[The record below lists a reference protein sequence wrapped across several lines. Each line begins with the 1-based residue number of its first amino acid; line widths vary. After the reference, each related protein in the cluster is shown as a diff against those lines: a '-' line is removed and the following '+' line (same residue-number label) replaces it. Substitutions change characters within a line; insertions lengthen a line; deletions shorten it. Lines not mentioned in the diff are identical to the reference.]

1 MSTSLQCVLRSDVAR
16 LYRRISKRLAV
27 ETTSLYCSC
36 FITPSHHSC
45 SLAWPD
51 PRRKREGLATPDYRS
66 CSSLL
71 KSTHAISID
80 FAEMHADHI
89 VSSGSPHNNVLHFSS
104 NIIAYSVY
112 KCHCNTR
119 AHTTRTHIGVH
130 LLSLRALRLEQYE
143 FAVSAIWH
151 IFYLATI

>member
-104 NIIAYSVY
+104 NIIRTIYVASRGKATESLTCDAMHVVIV
-112 KCHCNTR
+112 HR
-119 AHTTRTHIGVH
+119 AMRWIIT
-130 LLSLRALRLEQYE
+130 
-143 FAVSAIWH
+143 
-151 IFYLATI
+151 